1 MNLFSTM
8 EGTKMHKKVS
18 IQDFEETEG
27 AMNKTSIFDALVY
40 TGLSE
45 KRELTIEEYQTVLA
59 KKKKLVR
66 SDIKHQ
72 RAISKCAKKINW
84 INTNEN

>member
-1 MNLFSTM
+1 MNLNSTM
-8 EGTKMHKKVS
+8 EGTKMQKKVS

-45 KRELTIEEYQTVLA
+45 KRELTVEEYQTVLT

-72 RAISKCAKKINW
+72 RAISKHAIKLNWKIKD
-84 INTNEN
+84 EN

>member
-1 MNLFSTM
+1 MNLNSTM

-18 IQDFEETEG
+18 IQDFEETVG
-27 AMNKTSIFDALVY
+27 PMNKTSIYDALVY
-40 TGLSE
+40 TGLSDKKE
-45 KRELTIEEYQTVLA
+45 MTVEEYQTVLA

-72 RAISKCAKKINW
+72 RAISKHATKLNW
-84 INTNEN
+84 IIEDEN